1 MLIGVGNSERG
12 NGGSKEDE
20 RLQVTGVTEVDQIQV
35 SDTVASS
42 LAHSITLYQGV
53 CNLNTSK
60 TKNDLEDVA
69 IGSVGLRP
77 VGKTARTRL
86 VLVVIKSESTKSR
99 HISSSEYLYP
109 RAPVRSR
116 LFS

>member
-35 SDTVASS
+35 SDTSDTTVASS

-53 CNLNTSK
+53 YNQNTSK
-60 TKNDLEDVA
+60 TKNDLEDRLYTWLSDRSDR
-69 IGSVGLRP
+69 GPSGERP
-77 VGKTARTRL
+77 GQG
-86 VLVVIKSESTKSR
+86 
-99 HISSSEYLYP
+99 
-109 RAPVRSR
+109 
-116 LFS
+116 